1 MGPGWEEVAILRGA
15 FNRGQAVSQP
25 RLDELCG
32 RWIEWA
38 DPKGQETESLVLVDG
53 LGRRLEPVRQA
64 PRWLCHLLALRHRA
78 VHVLMSWDSPK
89 LGRVFV
95 CQVRSWTKRDYPG
108 FIDISVGGHVVGLAD
123 PRQSALAE
131 MQEEMGVGPSDLVAG
146 ELTLVGGYDCTP
158 QADDRAFYDAE
169 WRRRVHGPDCLI
181 GMSRLHG
188 WGGGGRL
195 PVPGERGRAVAEP
208 EADPGGQ
215 RPSPVTA
222 RMSGVP
228 RWPLTAAGRH
238 SVGTSPEAATA
249 VLKRAES
256 LVCEAVRAQVRG
268 GRVLLVTHGD
278 VASMLLCVAAGRD
291 LRCHHPAYG
300 LRTGGLTM
308 VG

>member
-89 LGRVFV
+89 LGRMFV

-146 ELTLVGGYDCTP
+146 ELTLVGGYDCTLKLTTGP
-158 QADDRAFYDAE
+158 SMTPSGATCTWPGLPHWHVSASRMGRWWASTCA
-169 WRRRVHGPDCLI
+169 RRER
-181 GMSRLHG
+181 
-188 WGGGGRL
+188 
-195 PVPGERGRAVAEP
+195 PG
-208 EADPGGQ
+208 
-215 RPSPVTA
+215 S
-222 RMSGVP
+222 
-228 RWPLTAAGRH
+228 
-238 SVGTSPEAATA
+238 
-249 VLKRAES
+249 
-256 LVCEAVRAQVRG
+256 C
-268 GRVLLVTHGD
+268 
-278 VASMLLCVAAGRD
+278 
-291 LRCHHPAYG
+291 
-300 LRTGGLTM
+300 
-308 VG
+308 